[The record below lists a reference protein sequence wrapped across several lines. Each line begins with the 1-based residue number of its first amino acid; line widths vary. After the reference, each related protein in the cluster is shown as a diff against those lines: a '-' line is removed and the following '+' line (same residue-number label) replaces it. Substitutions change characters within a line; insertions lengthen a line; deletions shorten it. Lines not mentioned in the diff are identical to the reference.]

1 MEKINKLK
9 NILIREKLDGYLISK
24 NDEFFEEYTPSY
36 KDRLKFIS
44 NFSGSSGFSL
54 ILRDKN
60 YLFVDGR
67 YSLQAQNQSGK
78 NFKIITFPKKMPKD
92 ILRDKK
98 FLIGY
103 DSRFF
108 TKNFFNLFF
117 SKSKCIFI
125 PINENLIDKIWKRR
139 AISTRNKFYVL
150 PNHSVGS
157 SYKTKVKKIVSNL
170 KKILKK

>member
-67 YSLQAQNQSGK
+67 YSLQAQNQS
-78 NFKIITFPKKMPKD
+78 
-92 ILRDKK
+92 
-98 FLIGY
+98 
-103 DSRFF
+103 
-108 TKNFFNLFF
+108 
-117 SKSKCIFI
+117 
-125 PINENLIDKIWKRR
+125 
-139 AISTRNKFYVL
+139 
-150 PNHSVGS
+150 
-157 SYKTKVKKIVSNL
+157 
-170 KKILKK
+170 